1 MINPLK
7 IPEMLSQANQMQEE
21 IQRKLAETVVE
32 GSSGGGA
39 VNARMN
45 GKKQLLKIHIDP
57 AAVAGLSGT
66 NADVEMLEDLVVAA
80 VNDAGR
86 RADEAIKSNVQGM
99 LGGLGGLA
107 GLKIPGLS

>member
-21 IQRKLAETVVE
+21 MQRRLSETVVE

-39 VNARMN
+39 ITATMN
-45 GKKQLLKIHIDP
+45 GKKQLLKIRIDA
-57 AAVAGLSGT
+57 AAVTSLSGAQ
-66 NADVEMLEDLVVAA
+66 ADVEMLQDLVVSA

-86 RADEAIKSNVQGM
+86 KADEAIKSSVQGM
-99 LGGLGGLA
+99 LGGL
-107 GLKIPGLS
+107 KIPGLT